1 MKKTFSCYLVVLGLI
16 LLQRV
21 EAQAPKAA
29 RPPSTTAEQKQ
40 PVEDPLGRSTPH
52 GTVVG
57 LIRAAQ
63 QENLDRAAE
72 YLESGLKPPDRR
84 ELARQLSVVLNRKLF
99 TRLDRVSD
107 KPEGD
112 LADGLTDRDLIG
124 LVESPSG
131 NVEMFLDRV
140 QRGQDP
146 AIWLFSSTTL
156 QQIPRLYDE
165 LQPLSIERYVPETL
179 RTIRWLSVPLY
190 RWIAILIAI
199 PLIFGLAALSTRALY
214 QFAQSVVPPP
224 HATGARPQAAKPRAR
239 CACWFSALFFYGAS
253 FLGLS
258 LATRHFWQRVAQTLM
273 VMALCWLSLRL
284 LDVVAELSLER
295 LQRVHRSG
303 DTALVRLLNRLLKA
317 TTVIVGVLV
326 LLYLSDVDLT
336 AALTGLGVGGLAI
349 GFGAQ
354 KTIENLF
361 GGMMVISD
369 KPVNVGDVC
378 KVGEFFG
385 TVEDIGIRSTRIRT
399 LDRTVVA
406 VPNGQL
412 AAMSLENFTKRDRI
426 RFHHT
431 VGLARQT
438 TADQLRSGAGS
449 DPPAARCASQGGVHV
464 RTHPAHKSQRLL
476 AGRRDLRLRA
486 RDRPDG
492 VPGDSGRASARHHG
506 HHGDCAA
513 RQSYSL
519 CALPDPPNPC
529 VSGMRAI
536 ARSSGNV

>member
-21 EAQAPKAA
+21 EAQAPKAG

-131 NVEMFLDRV
+131 NVEMSLDRV

-146 AIWLFSSTTL
+146 AIWLFASTTL

-190 RWIAILIAI
+190 RWIAFLVAI
-199 PLIFGLAALSTRALY
+199 PLIFGLAALSTRALTSLLIPLFRHLTR
-214 QFAQSVVPPP
+214 QGHDRKLPGQGPLRLL
-224 HATGARPQAAKPRAR
+224 GL
-239 CACWFSALFFYGAS
+239 ALSFYGAS

-273 VMALCWLSLRL
+273 VMALCWLLLRL
-284 LDVVAELSLER
+284 LDVLAELSLER
-295 LQRVHRSG
+295 LQRVHGSG

-378 KVGEFFG
+378 KAGEFFG

-412 AAMSLENFTKRDRI
+412 AAMSLENFSKRDRI

-431 VGLARQT
+431 VALPRQT
-438 TADQLRSGAGS
+438 TADQLRSVLAQI
-449 DPPAARCASQGGVHV
+449 R
-464 RTHPAHKSQRLL
+464 RLL
-476 AGRRDLRLRA
+476 DAHPR
-486 RDRPDG
+486 
-492 VPGDSGRASARHHG
+492 VESTSARI
-506 HHGDCAA
+506 
-513 RQSYSL
+513 RL
-519 CALPDPPNPC
+519 IK
-529 VSGMRAI
+529 VSGSSLDVEIFAYVLETDQAAFLAI
-536 ARSSGNV
+536 QEQLLLGIMDIMETLSTSVV